1 MTRRTFRLER
11 PDRVV
16 VGTVGQPGARVF
28 HLQVREGS
36 RVVTVRCEKVQ
47 IDQLALQMDR
57 ILDGLAAHVAD
68 VFVPPS
74 VDNPDDLAPLDAPLE
89 EEFAVGTMAM
99 AFDDETKRIEI
110 EMYAASDDELMI
122 KDPAMLLTTL
132 PEVAPDSLEI
142 LMTTSQ
148 ARQFVARCHVVVAS
162 GRQYCPYCSQQIL
175 SAEGHLCPRSNGYRK
190 PLVW

>member
-1 MTRRTFRLER
+1 MIRRTFRLER

-99 AFDDETKRIEI
+99 AFDDETKR
-110 EMYAASDDELMI
+110 ASRSRCTL
-122 KDPAMLLTTL
+122 PAMTN
-132 PEVAPDSLEI
+132 S
-142 LMTTSQ
+142 
-148 ARQFVARCHVVVAS
+148 
-162 GRQYCPYCSQQIL
+162 
-175 SAEGHLCPRSNGYRK
+175 
-190 PLVW
+190 

>member
-1 MTRRTFRLER
+1 
-11 PDRVV
+11 
-16 VGTVGQPGARVF
+16 
-28 HLQVREGS
+28 
-36 RVVTVRCEKVQ
+36 
-47 IDQLALQMDR
+47 MDR

-122 KDPAMLLTTL
+122 KDPAMLLTT
-132 PEVAPDSLEI
+132 
-142 LMTTSQ
+142 
-148 ARQFVARCHVVVAS
+148 
-162 GRQYCPYCSQQIL
+162 
-175 SAEGHLCPRSNGYRK
+175 
-190 PLVW
+190 

>member
-1 MTRRTFRLER
+1 MSRRTFRLEQ
-11 PDRVV
+11 PERVV
-16 VGTVGQPGARVF
+16 VGTAGRPGARTF

-36 RVVTVRCEKVQ
+36 RIVTVRCEKVQ

-68 VFVPPS
+68 VFVPPP

-89 EEFAVGTMAM
+89 EEFTVGTMAM

-122 KDPAMLLTTL
+122 NDPAMLLTTL
-132 PEVAPDSLEI
+132 PEAAPDSLEI
-142 LMTTSQ
+142 LMTTCQ
-148 ARQFVARCHVVVAS
+148 ARQFVARCRVVVTS
-162 GRQYCPYCSQQIL
+162 GRQSCPYCRQQIL